1 LSSERSEALVL
12 RSVDYSETSKI
23 VTFLCPIRGRLACM
37 CAGAR
42 RAKGSLAG
50 ALDTF
55 NRVEAV
61 YYWKDGRNIQ
71 RLAEATLLDG
81 HFGIKADLDKSLYA
95 AIPLEL
101 VYKVAHENEPSQG
114 LYELICEGLKD
125 FDSWEGDAR
134 AHCCW
139 QVLRLLS
146 CSGFEMNLVE
156 LVNDG
161 NAVAFSYRSGI
172 AADGEHRDKRLG
184 RVAFETLRE
193 LAIARDACPNVKV
206 PAEVFETVCRYTE
219 HQLESSFKSIRVL
232 QDVTRVAH
240 KK

>member
-1 LSSERSEALVL
+1 
-12 RSVDYSETSKI
+12 
-23 VTFLCPIRGRLACM
+23 M

-42 RAKGSLAG
+42 RARGKLAG

-61 YYWKDGRNIQ
+61 YYWKDGRNVQ
-71 RLAEATLLDG
+71 RLAEASLLDG

-114 LYELICEGLKD
+114 LHEIVCDGLKK
-125 FDSWEGDAR
+125 FEAWRGDVR

-146 CSGFEMNLVE
+146 CAGFEMYLDE
-156 LVNDG
+156 RVNDG
-161 NAVAFSYRSGI
+161 KAVAFSYRSGI
-172 AADGEHRDKRLG
+172 AADGEHRDKRLD
-184 RVAFETLRE
+184 RETFDALRE
-193 LAIARDACPNVKV
+193 LAGARDECPAVDIPV
-206 PAEVFETVCRYTE
+206 DAFDTVCRYAE
-219 HQLESSFKSIRVL
+219 HQIEASLKSIRVL
-232 QDVTRVAH
+232 HDVTAVAH